1 MRRSELCLR
10 RISDHSMVL
19 MGKVLKVW
27 RDWLGEDNV
36 SPRKK
41 GVMG

>member
-27 RDWLGEDNV
+27 RDCWGEDNV